1 MFKTMMRYDAVCIY
15 VSIYIYIMSNA
26 YSSHRFLY
34 HIKSHHEIHDELIYI
49 YIYSIISSII
59 IINIVVGGRQVQAG
73 PRADPSSEARPFRQG
88 TIYPWQ
94 DLVRDHIGPQ
104 IRDQGQVVI

>member
-34 HIKSHHEIHDELIYI
+34 HIKSHHEIHDELI